1 MSHFCVYVFH
11 DKDTSIDTLL
21 APYGE
26 NLVLEPYLEYT
37 KEEAIAHVRKEIE
50 DYKNGT
56 YAEYLKN
63 PEEYEKK
70 YGRNNGHIEYLKVEF
85 PKKLNWTDEQCY
97 EYMKSLYDPDM
108 IDKDGNI
115 LSRYNPKTKWD
126 WYVVGGRWSGGIPM
140 KTNTKLRMMAESAIM
155 LALATVLSIFKLYE
169 LPYGGSITIASMLPL
184 LIIAYRYGTGWGL
197 ITGVVYGIIQQLLGL
212 KNLSYFTTWQS
223 IVAII
228 MLDYLVAFMVI
239 GLGGLFRK
247 MKSQPMGL
255 VLGGLVICL
264 LRYLCHVTSGATVW
278 AGLSIPTEAAL
289 IYSFGYNATYM
300 LPETIILLV
309 VAYYIGSK
317 LDFRNSDIVPYK
329 AEAKAKLPLL
339 QWIGGLLVAGALVY
353 DTVAVFSK
361 LQNADSG
368 EFDVTG
374 FSAVDWKLMAIITG
388 CALVVAA
395 VLFVIGKK
403 TAPVKDEKIEKLN

>member
-1 MSHFCVYVFH
+1 
-11 DKDTSIDTLL
+11 
-21 APYGE
+21 
-26 NLVLEPYLEYT
+26 
-37 KEEAIAHVRKEIE
+37 
-50 DYKNGT
+50 
-56 YAEYLKN
+56 
-63 PEEYEKK
+63 
-70 YGRNNGHIEYLKVEF
+70 
-85 PKKLNWTDEQCY
+85 
-97 EYMKSLYDPDM
+97 
-108 IDKDGNI
+108 
-115 LSRYNPKTKWD
+115 
-126 WYVVGGRWSGGIPM
+126 M

-197 ITGVVYGIIQQLLGL
+197 VTGVVYGIIQQLLGL

-228 MLDYLVAFMVI
+228 LLDYLVAFMVI

-329 AEAKAKLPLL
+329 AEARAKLPLL
-339 QWIGGLLVAGALVY
+339 QWIAGLLVAGALVY

-361 LQNADSG
+361 LQNSETG

-388 CALVVAA
+388 CAVVAA
-395 VLFVIGKK
+395 AILFVIGKK
-403 TAPVKDEKIEKLN
+403 TASAKNEKIEKLD